1 MHPIS
6 KDIIKSIAAG
16 DELSFRAFFDFYWD
30 HIYSVAFVFTK
41 SEQLSEEIVQ
51 EVFVKVWL
59 KREQLAAVV
68 DMESWLFIIARNHIF
83 NVLQKKVKEDA
94 FLKNLDGY
102 FSIINGSPEDL
113 LFKKEAEALVNN
125 AITKL
130 PKQQQLIYSLSRIAG
145 LSQEE
150 IATKLNISK
159 NTVKSHMNKALN
171 SIRIYIESNSAG
183 ISLVYAVI
191 TAFLSK

>member
-6 KDIIKSIAAG
+6 KDIIKSIAGG

-59 KREQLAAVV
+59 KRAQLAEVV

-102 FSIINGSPEDL
+102 FSIINCSPEDL
-113 LFKKEAEALVNN
+113 LFKKEAEELVNN
-125 AITKL
+125 AVTKL

-150 IATKLNISK
+150 IATKLNLSK

-183 ISLVYAVI
+183 ISLVYAVM

>member
-1 MHPIS
+1 MQPIS
-6 KDIIKSIAAG
+6 KDIIKSIAGG
-16 DELSFRAFFDFYWD
+16 DESSFRAFFDFYWD

-59 KREQLAAVV
+59 KRAQLAEVV
-68 DMESWLFIIARNHIF
+68 DMESWLFIIARNHIL

-94 FLKNLDGY
+94 FLKNLEDY
-102 FSIINGSPEDL
+102 FSIANGSPEDL
-113 LFKKEAEALVNN
+113 LFKKEAEELVNN
-125 AITKL
+125 AVTKL

-183 ISLVYAVI
+183 ISLVYAVM

>member
-6 KDIIKSIAAG
+6 KHIIESIAGG
-16 DELSFRAFFDFYWD
+16 DELSFRTFFDYYWD

-59 KREQLAAVV
+59 KRAQLAEVA
-68 DMESWLFIIARNHIF
+68 DMESWLFIIARNHIL

-94 FLKNLDGY
+94 FLKNLEGY
-102 FSIINGSPEDL
+102 FSILNGSPEDL
-113 LFKKEAEALVNN
+113 LFKKEAEELVNS

-130 PKQQQLIYSLSRIAG
+130 PKQQQVIYTLSRIAG

-150 IATKLNISK
+150 IAVKLNISK

-183 ISLVYAVI
+183 ISLVYALI
-191 TAFLSK
+191 TAFLSN